1 MTVANR
7 LKVTRA
13 AAARDGVAIEKDHRQ
28 HQAHHRQMAMTA
40 DEPN

>member
-1 MTVANR
+1 MTAANR

-13 AAARDGVAIEKDHRQ
+13 AAACDDVAIEQDRRQ
-28 HQAHHRQMAMTA
+28 HQADHRQMAMTA